1 MSALA
6 RKEASLQG
14 ALSSASMRAE
24 AAEKRVGQLEKEAD
38 GLAREVGV
46 LQVRGC
52 GLPEWAT
59 TYAHAA
65 GEVGARRVQP
75 LRQCAGPALAHES
88 RKRVSK
94 SGEKP

>member
-52 GLPEWAT
+52 GLPEEKLGRGEFSRSGSVRVLHLRMNPESEYQNQDVSMVYRVT
-59 TYAHAA
+59 T
-65 GEVGARRVQP
+65 P
-75 LRQCAGPALAHES
+75 
-88 RKRVSK
+88 
-94 SGEKP
+94 

>member
-14 ALSSASMRAE
+14 ALASASARAE

-46 LQVRGC
+46 LQVS
-52 GLPEWAT
+52 
-59 TYAHAA
+59 
-65 GEVGARRVQP
+65 ARQRRP
-75 LRQCAGPALAHES
+75 WG
-88 RKRVSK
+88 
-94 SGEKP
+94 